1 MMIKI
6 AYDYQAFTLQKYG
19 GVSRYICALASE
31 VAKNNDFDV
40 KVYAGLYQNKYLE
53 DYSNL
58 SVKGWQVS
66 NLPIPRRILDPINT
80 KLNKFS
86 FSIDCPDIVHETYY
100 NSQRTTLEKT
110 SVIITVHDM
119 IHEKFLN
126 LTQYKD
132 FIKDKARAI
141 KRADRVVCVS
151 ENTRRDLLEIYNL
164 DPKKVVTIYTGH
176 SPLPVQKIDIDPIV
190 KDPYILYVGSRSSTH
205 KNFNALLQAYS
216 NSKQLRSCFKLVC
229 FGTESFS
236 SDEINNMKK
245 MSINVERDVLHY
257 SGSDSILVNL
267 YTNASVFIYPS
278 LYEGFGIPPLEA
290 MSLNCPVACSN
301 ASSIPEIVGD
311 AGEYFDPQEID
322 SIITAIEK
330 VVCSTAKSKELKAK
344 GRERV
349 KLFSWEKCAA
359 ETSVLYRSAS

>member
-1 MMIKI
+1 MIKI

-31 VAKNNDFDV
+31 VAKNNNFDV
-40 KVYAGLYQNKYLE
+40 KVYAGLYQNKYLD

-80 KLNKFS
+80 QLNKLS

-110 SVIITVHDM
+110 SVVITLHDM

-126 LTQYKD
+126 FSQYQD
-132 FIKDKARAI
+132 FIKDKASAI
-141 KRADRVVCVS
+141 KRADRVICIS

-164 DPKKVVTIYTGH
+164 DPEKAVTIYLGH
-176 SPLPVQKIDIDPIV
+176 SPLPVQKIDPHPIV
-190 KDPYILYVGSRSSTH
+190 KDPYILYVGARSSTY

-216 NSKQLRSCFKLVC
+216 NSRELRSHFKLVC
-229 FGTESFS
+229 FGMDSFS
-236 SDEINNMKK
+236 SDEIDNMKK
-245 MSINVERDVLHY
+245 MGIDVDHNVLHY
-257 SGSDSILVNL
+257 SGNDSILANL

-311 AGEYFDPQEID
+311 AGEYFNPHEVD
-322 SIITAIEK
+322 SIMTAIEN
-330 VVCSTAKSKELKAK
+330 VVSSTAKSQELKAK

-349 KLFSWEKCAA
+349 KLFSWEKCAD
-359 ETSVLYRSAS
+359 ETSGLYRSMS